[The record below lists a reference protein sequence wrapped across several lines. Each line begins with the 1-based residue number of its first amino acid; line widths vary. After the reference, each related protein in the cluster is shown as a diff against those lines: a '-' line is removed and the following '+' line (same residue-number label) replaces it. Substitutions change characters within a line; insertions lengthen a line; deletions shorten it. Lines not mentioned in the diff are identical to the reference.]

1 MILINILHASSCVGK
16 STYMMKAHKGF
27 YKIEM
32 DDTQFWTREEKEWP
46 SICFEFLVKHINNN
60 KKRRSI
66 TGVYRNMLV
75 TCGGLPTPEHPGYK
89 EIEAK
94 HNVIFRHTLILT
106 KDSNQYFR
114 QIKKRKRGDIVN
126 QLMEHYKWREST
138 KNMYDEIIIN
148 KGK

>member
-1 MILINILHASSCVGK
+1 MILINILCIKFMCGK

-32 DDTQFWTREEKEWP
+32 DDTQFWIRRRKRMTS

-60 KKRRSI
+60 KKRTSI
-66 TGVYRNMLV
+66 TGVQRNMLV

-94 HNVIFRHTLILT
+94 HSVIFRHTLMLT
-106 KDSNQYFR
+106 KDSKQYY
-114 QIKKRKRGDIVN
+114 QIKK
-126 QLMEHYKWREST
+126 E
-138 KNMYDEIIIN
+138 
-148 KGK
+148 KGGS